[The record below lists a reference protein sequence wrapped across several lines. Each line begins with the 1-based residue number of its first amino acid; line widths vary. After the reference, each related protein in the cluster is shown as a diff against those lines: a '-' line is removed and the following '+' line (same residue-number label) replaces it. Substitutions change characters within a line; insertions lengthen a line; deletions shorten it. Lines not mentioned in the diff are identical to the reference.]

1 MANRKPQNFGNR
13 IYGSRADTAKRRY
26 LSKDDIEKMTPEQ
39 LSLYVKRD
47 AIWEKDDAERLLSE
61 GVEKVALYFRDA
73 VRRAV
78 YTSPRKYMKNTVTL
92 SEYALSVQ
100 RVRDKMEE
108 IKTYEDIEKFF
119 SSDADFFYR
128 GGNLLS
134 ISPIYGYALD
144 ERKVWHFYA
153 KTKTYMVQEMKENH
167 FLESE
172 RDMLKVVLR
181 EEGKIFPSFTY
192 GSEALAVKDEEAHVV
207 SIYRIPTSSLK
218 DIKTATAYLI
228 DTKAKLVIFAGD
240 AETCAA
246 EADRIFEERKEK
258 RKKERAAKR
267 NDKFIPPQLKVI
279 ERTGS
284 DYTKPR
290 IITGKKF
297 MDDFGL
303 SGGQYGNWMTMSDRR
318 KSLSMAY
325 DALADLASALGVEE
339 ASIGLSNTLGIAFGA
354 RGRGG
359 SALAH
364 YETKYKVINLTR
376 THGAG
381 SLAHEWGHALDNFI
395 YDKIKGGKGS
405 IFATNDRRIMP
416 EMDALVRVMCFD
428 DSGTH
433 HTKFYRSA
441 IALDSERTRL
451 YFAKREEMFA
461 RAFACY
467 VKDKLAEKG
476 IRSDYLTGHADAFLN
491 TAPQGEERM
500 KINEAFDNLIAA
512 LKDRHI
518 LEAKKEI
525 KKTEK
530 NAAHLE
536 LPTQEDEDG
545 QLCFV
550 F

>member
-1 MANRKPQNFGNR
+1 MARKPQNFGKR
-13 IYGSRADTAKRRY
+13 IYGSRADTARKKY
-26 LSKDDIEKMTPEQ
+26 LSKDDIEKMSPEEK
-39 LSLYVKRD
+39 SKYVKRD
-47 AIWEKDDAERLLSE
+47 KIWEKDDYDKLLSD
-61 GVEKVALYFRDA
+61 GVEKVALYFRDC

-78 YTSPRKYMKNTVTL
+78 FPSPKKYMKDACTL
-92 SEYALSVQ
+92 SEYAISVQ

-134 ISPIYGYALD
+134 ISPIYSYALD
-144 ERKVWHFYA
+144 ERKVWHFYR
-153 KTKTYMVQEMKENH
+153 KTKDYILASMKSDH
-167 FLESE
+167 FLETE
-172 RDMLKVVLR
+172 KDTLKVVIKENGR
-181 EEGKIFPSFTY
+181 VFPSCTY
-192 GSEALAVKDEEAHVV
+192 GSKTLAVRDDEAHTM
-207 SIYRIPTSSLK
+207 SIYYVRASLYNTI
-218 DIKTATAYLI
+218 DEAEAYLV
-228 DTKAKLVIFAGD
+228 DTKSTTVIFTGSKG
-240 AETCAA
+240 ECEA
-246 EADRIFEERKEK
+246 EAENVLKERKEK
-258 RKKERAAKR
+258 RKREREARQKGS
-267 NDKFIPPQLKVI
+267 FIPPQLKVI

-284 DYTKPR
+284 DYSKPR
-290 IITGKKF
+290 MITGKKF
-297 MDDFGL
+297 MNDFGL
-303 SGGQYGNWMTMSDRR
+303 SGGQYGNWMTASDRQ
-318 KSLSMAY
+318 KSLAMAY
-325 DALADLASALGVEE
+325 DAMNDLAAALE
-339 ASIGLSNTLGIAFGA
+339 AEPSSLGFSKTLGIAFGA

-364 YETKYKVINLTR
+364 YEPQFKVINLTK

-381 SLAHEWGHALDNFI
+381 SLAHEYGHALDNFI

-428 DSGTH
+428 DSGMH

-441 IALDSERTRL
+441 IALDSERTRP

-467 VKDKLAEKG
+467 VKDKLAGLG
-476 IRSDYLTGHADAFLN
+476 IRSDYLTGHADAFES

-518 LEAKKEI
+518 LEAKREI

-530 NAAHLE
+530 GAAHLE

>member
-1 MANRKPQNFGNR
+1 
-13 IYGSRADTAKRRY
+13 
-26 LSKDDIEKMTPEQ
+26 MTPEEK
-39 LSLYVKRD
+39 SKYVKRD
-47 AIWEKDDAERLLSE
+47 KIWEKDDYDELLSE
-61 GVEKVALYFRDA
+61 GVEKVALYFRDC

-78 YTSPRKYMKNTVTL
+78 FSSPKKYMKDEVTL
-92 SEYALSVQ
+92 SEYAISVQ

-153 KTKTYMVQEMKENH
+153 KTKTYIMQEMKEKH
-167 FLESE
+167 FMETE
-172 RDMLKVVLR
+172 RETLKVVLR

-192 GSEALAVKDEEAHVV
+192 GSEVLAVKDEETHVV
-207 SIYRIPTSSLK
+207 SIFRIPTASLK
-218 DIKTATAYLI
+218 DIKTATSYLI

-240 AETCAA
+240 AEACAA
-246 EADRIFEERKEK
+246 EADRVFEEREEK
-258 RKKERAAKR
+258 RKKEREAKR

-303 SGGQYGNWMTMSDRR
+303 SGGQYGNWMTVSDRR

-325 DALADLASALGVEE
+325 DALEDLASALGVEPS
-339 ASIGLSNTLGIAFGA
+339 SIGLSNTLGIAFGA

-428 DSGTH
+428 DSGMH

-476 IRSDYLTGHADAFLN
+476 IRSDYLTGHADAFES
-491 TAPQGEERM
+491 TAPQGEERL

-518 LEAKKEI
+518 LEAKREE

-530 NAAHLE
+530 GAAHLE

>member
-1 MANRKPQNFGNR
+1 MAKRKPQNFGNR

-26 LSKDDIEKMTPEQ
+26 LSKEDIEKMTPEQ

-47 AIWEKDDAERLLSE
+47 AIWEKDDYDKLLSE
-61 GVEKVALYFRDA
+61 GVEKVALYFRDC

-78 YTSPRKYMKNTVTL
+78 FTSPKKYMKDTVTL

-153 KTKTYMVQEMKENH
+153 KTKTYITQEMKEKH
-167 FLESE
+167 FMETE
-172 RDMLKVVLR
+172 RETLKVVLR

-192 GSEALAVKDEEAHVV
+192 GSEVLAVKDEETHVV
-207 SIYRIPTSSLK
+207 SIFRIPTASLK
-218 DIKTATAYLI
+218 DIKTATSYLI

-246 EADRIFEERKEK
+246 EAERVFEERTEK

-303 SGGQYGNWMTMSDRR
+303 SGGQYGHWMTVSDRR

-325 DALADLASALGVEE
+325 DALADLASALGVEPS
-339 ASIGLSNTLGIAFGA
+339 SIGLSNTLGIAFGA

-428 DSGTH
+428 DSGMR

-441 IALDSERTRL
+441 IALDSERTRP

-467 VKDKLAEKG
+467 VKDKLAGLG
-476 IRSDYLTGHADAFLN
+476 IRSDYLTGHADAFES

-518 LEAKKEI
+518 LEAKREI

-530 NAAHLE
+530 GAAHLE

>member
-1 MANRKPQNFGNR
+1 MANRKPENFGKR
-13 IYGSRADTAKRRY
+13 IYGSRADTARRKY
-26 LSKDDIEKMTPEQ
+26 LSKEDIEKMNPEEKAK
-39 LSLYVKRD
+39 YVKRD
-47 AIWEKDDAERLLSE
+47 AIWGKDDYDELLSE
-61 GVEKVALYFRDA
+61 GVEKVALYFRDC

-78 YTSPRKYMKNTVTL
+78 FSSPKKYMKDEVTL
-92 SEYALSVQ
+92 SEYAISVQ

-192 GSEALAVKDEEAHVV
+192 GSEVLAVKDEETHTV
-207 SIYRIPTSSLK
+207 SIFRIPTASLK
-218 DIKTATAYLI
+218 DIKSATAYLI

-246 EADRIFEERKEK
+246 EADRVFEERAEK

-267 NDKFIPPQLKVI
+267 NDQFIPPQLKVI

-303 SGGQYGNWMTMSDRR
+303 AGGQYGNWMTVSDRR
-318 KSLSMAY
+318 KSLAMAY
-325 DALADLASALGVEE
+325 DALEDLASALGVEE

-364 YETKYKVINLTR
+364 YEPQFKVINLTK

-381 SLAHEWGHALDNFI
+381 SLAHEYGHALDNFI

-428 DSGTH
+428 DSGLH

-441 IALDSERTRL
+441 IALDSERTRP

-467 VKDKLAEKG
+467 VKDKLAGLG
-476 IRSDYLTGHADAFLN
+476 IRSDYLTGHADAFES
-491 TAPQGEERM
+491 TAPQGEERL
-500 KINEAFDNLIAA
+500 KINEAFDNLIRA
-512 LKDRHI
+512 LKDKHI
-518 LEAKKEI
+518 IEA
-525 KKTEK
+525 KTEK
-530 NAAHLE
+530 KETEKNTAHLE